1 MCAAA
6 YSAGTTEDPH
16 AHSERTWTK
25 MTTWDVAIFGE
36 DDNIDFLDELNDLDD
51 EEIVEAVRDACL
63 LVLKQPKVTD
73 IERLNGLAAAT
84 IAAIWA
90 GAPFSAG
97 EVADTYPYIRELIG
111 SGDEILNEAAAELL
125 ESVGED
131 EDVEAFIEAVS

>member
-1 MCAAA
+1 MD
-6 YSAGTTEDPH
+6 E
-16 AHSERTWTK
+16 

-36 DDNIDFLDELNDLDD
+36 DDNIDFLDELVDLDD
-51 EEIVEAVRDACL
+51 EDIVEAVRDACL

-73 IERLNGLAAAT
+73 VERLNGLAAAT

-97 EVADTYPYIRELIG
+97 EVADSYPFIRELIG

-125 ESVGED
+125 ETVEED
-131 EDVEAFIEAVS
+131 EDVEAFVEAVS